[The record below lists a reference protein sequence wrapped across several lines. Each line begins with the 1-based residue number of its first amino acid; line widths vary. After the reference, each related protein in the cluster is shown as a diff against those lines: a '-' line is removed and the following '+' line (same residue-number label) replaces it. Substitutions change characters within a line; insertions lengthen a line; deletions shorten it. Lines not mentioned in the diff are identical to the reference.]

1 MFNFFKP
8 KFNIRTK
15 RLENSLTIVA
25 NINGKK
31 ISSMKCV
38 VEEKAILIGD
48 IEPFRNHKDFNKG
61 YGTMMMNELLSYA
74 KQNNIN
80 EVYGYLSDV
89 DIDHKERLLHFY
101 TKFGFEIKLYDV
113 MIDCNFGELRI
124 LI

>member
-74 KQNNIN
+74 KQNNI
-80 EVYGYLSDV
+80 S
-89 DIDHKERLLHFY
+89 IWISIR
-101 TKFGFEIKLYDV
+101 
-113 MIDCNFGELRI
+113 C
-124 LI
+124 

>member
-1 MFNFFKP
+1 MFDLFKP
-8 KFNIRTK
+8 KFNIETK
-15 RLENSLTIVA
+15 RLDNSLNIVA

-89 DIDHKERLLHFY
+89 DIDHKDRLLHFY
-101 TKFGFEIKLYDV
+101 RKFGFEIHIYDTV
-113 MIDCNFGELRI
+113 INCNFGEIKI
-124 LI
+124 LL

>member
-113 MIDCNFGELRI
+113 MIDCNFGEIRI

>member
-61 YGTMMMNELLSYA
+61 YGTMMMNCYHMPNKIILTKYM
-74 KQNNIN
+74 
-80 EVYGYLSDV
+80 
-89 DIDHKERLLHFY
+89 DIYQML
-101 TKFGFEIKLYDV
+101 
-113 MIDCNFGELRI
+113 I
-124 LI
+124 LIIKKDYYIFILSLVLK

>member
-113 MIDCNFGELRI
+113 MIDCNFGEIRI
-124 LI
+124 

>member
-89 DIDHKERLLHFY
+89 DHKERLLHFY

-113 MIDCNFGELRI
+113 MIDCNFGEIRI

>member
-25 NINGKK
+25 NINVKK

-113 MIDCNFGELRI
+113 MIDCNFGEIRI

>member
-80 EVYGYLSDV
+80 EVYGYLSAV

-113 MIDCNFGELRI
+113 MIDCNFGEIRI

>member
-113 MIDCNFGELRI
+113 MIDYNFGELRI

>member
-89 DIDHKERLLHFY
+89 DIDHKERILHFY

-113 MIDCNFGELRI
+113 MIDCNFGEIRI